1 MPGNE
6 LIGKEELKEINAIF
20 KKSNGVLFAHGF
32 DKRRKNI
39 FRVRNFE
46 KNLKRFFKSKYVL
59 CVTSGTAA
67 IKIALKACGVKPGD
81 EVITQAFNFIATV
94 EAILDVGAIPI
105 VTNIDNTL
113 NMCPDDLLKK
123 ITNRTKAVIPVHML
137 GFSSNISRIEKIC
150 KQKKIKLVEDNCE
163 SIGGKY
169 KNKFLGNF
177 GDLGIM
183 SFDFGKNITTGEGG
197 CILTNNKKIYEYCKQ
212 YHDHGHELNPKF
224 PRGMDTVSRPG
235 FNYRMTELQ
244 GAVGIAQLKKL
255 NFILSENK
263 KRYDL
268 LLHTLSK
275 KFRIRYK
282 IKDSISSMD
291 TFMFE
296 VPNNRMRS
304 KIVNYLRKSGIG
316 IKNVPDAI
324 RWHFASYWEH
334 AISKKQINSIKKSKN
349 KVKKYV
355 AIPISIKVS
364 KQTYSKV
371 AKKIISLLF
380 NKKEAKINK

>member
-6 LIGKEELKEINAIF
+6 LIGKEELKEINGIF
-20 KKSNGVLFAHGF
+20 KKSDGVLFAHGF

-46 KNLKRFFKSKYVL
+46 KNLKKYFKSKYVL

-94 EAILDVGAIPI
+94 EAIVDIGAIPI
-105 VTNIDNTL
+105 ISNIDETL

-123 ITNRTKAVIPVHML
+123 ITKKTKAVIPVHML
-137 GFSSNISRIEKIC
+137 GFSSNINRIEKIC

-177 GDLGIM
+177 GDVGIM

-197 CILTNNKKIYEYCKQ
+197 CILTNNKKIYEYCNQ

-224 PRGMDTVSRPG
+224 SRGMDTVSRPG

-268 LLHTLSK
+268 LLKTLSK
-275 KFRIRYK
+275 KFKIRYK
-282 IKDSISSMD
+282 IKDSIASMD

-296 VPNNRMRS
+296 VRDNKKRS
-304 KIVNYLRKSGIG
+304 KIVNFLRKSGMG

-324 RWHFASYWEH
+324 KWHFASYWGH
-334 AISKKQINSIKKSKN
+334 AISKKQINSIRKSKD
-349 KVKKYV
+349 KIQKYI

-364 KQTYSKV
+364 KQIYSKT
-371 AKKIISLLF
+371 AKKIISF
-380 NKKEAKINK
+380 

>member
-1 MPGNE
+1 MPGHE

-20 KKSNGVLFAHGF
+20 KKSDGVLFAHGF
-32 DKRRKNI
+32 DERRKNI

-46 KNLKRFFKSKYVL
+46 KNLKKFFKSKYVL

-123 ITNRTKAVIPVHML
+123 ITNKTKAVIPVHML
-137 GFSSNISRIEKIC
+137 GFSSDISRIEKIC
-150 KQKKIKLVEDNCE
+150 KQKKIKLIEDNCE
-163 SIGGKY
+163 SIGAKY

-177 GDLGIM
+177 GDVGIM

-224 PRGMDTVSRPG
+224 SRGMDTVSNPG

-255 NFILSENK
+255 NLILSENK

-268 LLHTLSK
+268 LSKTLNK
-275 KFRIRYK
+275 KFKIRNN
-282 IKDSISSMD
+282 IKGSKASMD

-296 VPNNRMRS
+296 VPEDKLRS
-304 KIVNYLRKSGIG
+304 KIVKYLRKSGIG

-324 RWHFASYWEH
+324 RWHFASYWKH

-349 KVKKYV
+349 KIERYV

-364 KQTYSKV
+364 TQTYSKV
-371 AKKIISLLF
+371 AKKIISLLLS
-380 NKKEAKINK
+380 KKRGEGL

>member
-1 MPGNE
+1 MPGHE

-20 KKSNGVLFAHGF
+20 KKSDGVLFAHGF
-32 DKRRKNI
+32 DERRKNI

-46 KNLKRFFKSKYVL
+46 KNLKKFFKSKYVL

-123 ITNRTKAVIPVHML
+123 ITNKTKAVIPVHML
-137 GFSSNISRIEKIC
+137 GFSSDISRIEKIC
-150 KQKKIKLVEDNCE
+150 KQKKIKLIEDNCE
-163 SIGGKY
+163 SIGAKY

-177 GDLGIM
+177 GDVGIM

-224 PRGMDTVSRPG
+224 SRGMDTVSNPG

-255 NFILSENK
+255 NLILSENK
-263 KRYDL
+263 KRYNL
-268 LLHTLSK
+268 LSK
-275 KFRIRYK
+275 TLNKKFKIRNN
-282 IKDSISSMD
+282 IKGSKASMD

-296 VPNNRMRS
+296 VPEDKLRS
-304 KIVNYLRKSGIG
+304 KIIKYLRKSGIG

-324 RWHFASYWEH
+324 RWHFASYWKH

-349 KVKKYV
+349 KIERYV

-364 KQTYSKV
+364 TQTYSKV
-371 AKKIISLLF
+371 AKKIISLLLS
-380 NKKEAKINK
+380 KKGAKVYK

>member
-123 ITNRTKAVIPVHML
+123 ITNKTKAVIPVHML
-137 GFSSNISRIEKIC
+137 GFSCNIGRIEKIC
-150 KQKKIKLVEDNCE
+150 KEKKIKLVEDNCE

-224 PRGMDTVSRPG
+224 SRGMDTVSRPG

-268 LLHTLSK
+268 LLNTLSK
-275 KFRIRYK
+275 KFKIRYK

-296 VPNNRMRS
+296 VPNNKMRS

-371 AKKIISLLF
+371 AKKIISF
-380 NKKEAKINK
+380 

>member
-1 MPGNE
+1 MPGHE
-6 LIGKEELKEINAIF
+6 LIGIEELKEINAIF
-20 KKSNGVLFAHGF
+20 KKSDGVLFAHGF
-32 DKRRKNI
+32 DERRKYI

-46 KNLKRFFKSKYVL
+46 KNLKKFFKSKYVL

-137 GFSSNISRIEKIC
+137 GFSSDISRIEKIC

-163 SIGGKY
+163 SIGAKY

-177 GDLGIM
+177 GDVGVM

-224 PRGMDTVSRPG
+224 SRGMDTVSNPG

-255 NFILSENK
+255 KLILSKNK

-268 LLHTLSK
+268 LSKTLSK
-275 KFRIRYK
+275 KFKIRNN
-282 IKDSISSMD
+282 IKGSTASMD

-296 VPNNRMRS
+296 VSEDKLRS
-304 KIVNYLRKSGIG
+304 KIVKYLRKSGIG

-324 RWHFASYWEH
+324 RWHFASYWKH

-349 KVKKYV
+349 KIERYV

-364 KQTYSKV
+364 KQTYSR
-371 AKKIISLLF
+371 
-380 NKKEAKINK
+380 

>member
-1 MPGNE
+1 MPGHE

-20 KKSNGVLFAHGF
+20 KKSDGVLFAHGF
-32 DKRRKNI
+32 DERRKNI

-46 KNLKRFFKSKYVL
+46 KNLKKFFKSKYVL

-123 ITNRTKAVIPVHML
+123 ITNKTKAVIPVHML
-137 GFSSNISRIEKIC
+137 GFSSDISRIEKIC
-150 KQKKIKLVEDNCE
+150 KQKKIKLIEDNCE
-163 SIGGKY
+163 SIGAKY

-177 GDLGIM
+177 GDVGIM

-224 PRGMDTVSRPG
+224 SRGMDTVSNPG

-255 NFILSENK
+255 NLILSENK
-263 KRYDL
+263 KRYNL
-268 LLHTLSK
+268 LSK
-275 KFRIRYK
+275 TLNKKFKIRNN
-282 IKDSISSMD
+282 IKGSKASMD

-296 VPNNRMRS
+296 VPEDKLRS
-304 KIVNYLRKSGIG
+304 KIVKYLRKSGIG

-324 RWHFASYWEH
+324 RWHFASYWKH

-349 KVKKYV
+349 KIERYV

-364 KQTYSKV
+364 TQTYSKV
-371 AKKIISLLF
+371 AKKIISLLLS
-380 NKKEAKINK
+380 KKRGEGL